1 MSQQEHPEEKRLIV
15 QAKRGDTNAFES
27 LVRKY
32 QKPIYYLCYRMTGAH
47 QAADD
52 LSQDV
57 FIKAYFALSH
67 FKEEMNFFSWIR
79 KIAINRAINHLK
91 VWKREKTLGG
101 DEMRISQ
108 NPDASP
114 QEMPEETY
122 QRKQMVKTFKQA
134 LQNLSAEQR
143 AIFVLKVYENLSYEQ
158 IATTLNIPQ
167 GTVMS
172 RLSRARRNLKK
183 AMSAYLQGGS
193 Q

>member
-1 MSQQEHPEEKRLIV
+1 MSQQEHHEDKMLIV
-15 QAKRGDTNAFES
+15 KAKRGDTSAFES

-57 FIKAYFALSH
+57 FIKAYFALSR

-79 KIAINRAINHLK
+79 KIAVNRAINYLK
-91 VWKREKTLGG
+91 VWKREKTMGG
-101 DEMRISQ
+101 NEMRISQ

-122 QRKQMVKTFKQA
+122 QRKQMVEKFKQA
-134 LQNLSAEQR
+134 LEELTAEQR
-143 AIFVLKVYENLSYEQ
+143 AIFVLKVYENQSYEQ
-158 IATTLNIPQ
+158 IALTLNIPE

-172 RLSRARRNLKK
+172 RLSRARQKLKN
-183 AMSAYLQGGS
+183 AMSEYLRGGS

>member
-91 VWKREKTLGG
+91 VWKREKTLGV

>member
-91 VWKREKTLGG
+91 VRKREKTLGE
-101 DEMRISQ
+101 DDMRISQ

-158 IATTLNIPQ
+158 ISMTLNIPQ

>member
-1 MSQQEHPEEKRLIV
+1 MSHLEHTEEKILIGK
-15 QAKRGDTNAFES
+15 AKRGDTNAFES
-27 LVRKY
+27 LVRQY

-57 FIKAYFALSH
+57 FIRAYFALSR
-67 FKEEMNFFSWIR
+67 FKEEMIFFSWIR
-79 KIAINRAINHLK
+79 KIAVNRSINYLK
-91 VWKREKTLGG
+91 VWKREKSMGG
-101 DEMRISQ
+101 NEMRVSQ

-122 QRKQMVKTFKQA
+122 QRKQMEKKFKQA
-134 LQNLSAEQR
+134 LQELSAEQR
-143 AIFVLKVYENLSYEQ
+143 AIFILKVYENLSYEQ
-158 IATTLNIPQ
+158 IALTLDIPQ

-172 RLSRARRNLKK
+172 RLSRARKKLKK
-183 AMSAYLQGGS
+183 AMAEYLQGGS

>member
-1 MSQQEHPEEKRLIV
+1 MSQQEHHEEKNLIV
-15 QAKRGDTNAFES
+15 KAKRGDTKAFES

-57 FIKAYFALSH
+57 FIKAYFALSR
-67 FKEEMNFFSWIR
+67 FKEELNFFSWIR
-79 KIAINRAINHLK
+79 KIAVNRAINYLK
-91 VWKREKTLGG
+91 VWKREKPMGG
-101 DEMRISQ
+101 NDMRVSQ
-108 NPDASP
+108 NPDAPP

-122 QRKQMVKTFKQA
+122 QRKQMEKTFKRA
-134 LQNLSAEQR
+134 LQELSAEQR
-143 AIFVLKVYENLSYEQ
+143 AIFILKVYENQNYEQ
-158 IATTLNIPQ
+158 IAMTLDIPQ

-172 RLSRARRNLKK
+172 RLSRARQKLKN
-183 AMSAYLQGGS
+183 AMAEYLQGGS

>member
-1 MSQQEHPEEKRLIV
+1 MSQSDHPEELMLIIK
-15 QAKRGDTNAFES
+15 AKRGNTEAFEA

-79 KIAINRAINHLK
+79 KIAVNRAINYLK
-91 VWKREKTLGG
+91 VWKREKTMGG
-101 DEMRISQ
+101 DEMRVSQ

-122 QRKQMVKTFKQA
+122 QRKQMVKKFKKA
-134 LQNLSAEQR
+134 LQELSAEQR
-143 AIFVLKVYENLSYEQ
+143 AIFVLKVYENQSYEQ
-158 IATTLNIPQ
+158 IAMTLNIPQ

-172 RLSRARRNLKK
+172 RLSRARQKLKN
-183 AMSAYLQGGS
+183 AMSEYLQGGS

>member
-1 MSQQEHPEEKRLIV
+1 MSQQDHPEEKMLIV
-15 QAKRGDTNAFES
+15 KAKRGDTKAFEL

-79 KIAINRAINHLK
+79 KIAVNRAINFLK
-91 VWKREKTLGG
+91 VWKREKTMGG

-122 QRKQMVKTFKQA
+122 QRKQMVKKFKQA
-134 LQNLSAEQR
+134 LQDLSVEQR
-143 AIFVLKVYENLSYEQ
+143 AIFVLKVYENQSYEQ
-158 IATTLNIPQ
+158 IALTLNIPQ

-172 RLSRARRNLKK
+172 RLSRARQKLKN
-183 AMSAYLQGGS
+183 AMSEYLRGGS

>member
-1 MSQQEHPEEKRLIV
+1 MSQQEHSEEKMLIV
-15 QAKRGDTNAFES
+15 KAKKGDTKAFES

-67 FKEEMNFFSWIR
+67 FKEEMIFFSWIR
-79 KIAINRAINHLK
+79 KIAVNRAINYLK
-91 VWKREKTLGG
+91 VWKRERSMGG
-101 DEMRISQ
+101 NEMRVSQ

-134 LQNLSAEQR
+134 LQELSAEQR
-143 AIFVLKVYENLSYEQ
+143 AIFILKVYENQSYEQ
-158 IATTLNIPQ
+158 IAMTLNIPH

-172 RLSRARRNLKK
+172 RLSRARQKLKN
-183 AMSAYLQGGS
+183 AMAEYIQGGS
-193 Q
+193 R

>member
-1 MSQQEHPEEKRLIV
+1 MSHLEQPEEKMLIV
-15 QAKRGDTNAFES
+15 NAKKGDTKAFES

-57 FIKAYFALSH
+57 FVKAYFALSR

-79 KIAINRAINHLK
+79 KIAVNRAINYLK
-91 VWKREKTLGG
+91 VWKREKSMGG
-101 DEMRISQ
+101 NEMRVSQ

-122 QRKQMVKTFKQA
+122 QRKQMQQRFKQA
-134 LQNLSAEQR
+134 LQKLSAEQR
-143 AIFVLKVYENLSYEQ
+143 AIFILKVYENQSYEQ
-158 IATTLNIPQ
+158 IAMTLDIPQ

-172 RLSRARRNLKK
+172 RLSRARQKLKNEM
-183 AMSAYLQGGS
+183 AEYLQGGS

>member
-1 MSQQEHPEEKRLIV
+1 MSQQEHSEEKMLIV
-15 QAKRGDTNAFES
+15 RAKRGDTKAFES

-67 FKEEMNFFSWIR
+67 FKEEMIFFAWIR
-79 KIAINRAINHLK
+79 KIAVNRAINYLK
-91 VWKREKTLGG
+91 VWKREKSMGG
-101 DEMRISQ
+101 DEMRVSR

-134 LQNLSAEQR
+134 LQELSAEQR
-143 AIFVLKVYENLSYEQ
+143 AIFILKVYENQSYEQ
-158 IATTLNIPQ
+158 IAMTLNIPQ

-172 RLSRARRNLKK
+172 RLSRARQKLKN
-183 AMSAYLQGGS
+183 AMADYLQGGS
-193 Q
+193 R

>member
-1 MSQQEHPEEKRLIV
+1 MSRVDNPEERMLI
-15 QAKRGDTNAFES
+15 AKAKGGDTIAFES

-32 QKPIYYLCYRMTGAH
+32 QRAIYYLCYRMTGAH

-52 LSQDV
+52 LAQDA

-79 KIAINRAINHLK
+79 KIALNHAINYLK
-91 VWKREKTLGG
+91 VRKREISMGG
-101 DEMRISQ
+101 NEMRVSH
-108 NPDASP
+108 NPDSSP

-122 QRKQMVKTFKQA
+122 QRKQMVKRFEQA
-134 LQNLSAEQR
+134 LQKLSAEQR
-143 AIFVLKVYENLSYEQ
+143 AIFILRVYENQRYEQ
-158 IATTLNIPQ
+158 IAKTLDIPE

-172 RLSRARRNLKK
+172 RLSRARQKLKDEL
-183 AMSAYLQGGS
+183 AEYLRGES

>member
-67 FKEEMNFFSWIR
+67 FKEEMIFFSWIR

-91 VWKREKTLGG
+91 VWKREKTLGV

>member
-1 MSQQEHPEEKRLIV
+1 MSQQEHHEETMLIGK
-15 QAKRGDTNAFES
+15 AKGGDTNAFES
-27 LVRKY
+27 LIRKY
-32 QKPIYYLCYRMTGAH
+32 QKPIYFLCFRMTGAH

-57 FIKAYFALSH
+57 FIKAYFALSQ

-79 KIAINRAINHLK
+79 KIAVNRAINYLK
-91 VWKREKTLGG
+91 VWKREKSMGG

-108 NPDASP
+108 NPDTSP

-134 LQNLSAEQR
+134 LQELTAEQR
-143 AIFVLKVYENLSYEQ
+143 AIFILKVYENQSYEQ
-158 IATTLNIPQ
+158 IASTLNIPQ

-172 RLSRARRNLKK
+172 RLSRARQKLKR
-183 AMSAYLQGGS
+183 AMAEYLHGGIR
-193 Q
+193 